1 MSARFDMSDVRRLE
15 RHLARA
21 IPRARR
27 DARAVVRRGAV
38 NIKKD
43 WKANARASAPKHAP
57 QYPRSI
63 GFDFG
68 AYGPDIFMAIIGP
81 ENLHRTRGSQGALGA
96 ILEYGSVHNPP
107 HRDGGRALDV
117 EEPRFEAQMAL
128 IADRGLTW
136 W

>member
-38 NIKKD
+38 NIKRD
-43 WKANARASAPKHAP
+43 WRANARSSAPKHAP
-57 QYPRSI
+57 SYPRSI
-63 GFDFG
+63 SFDVNS
-68 AYGPDIFMAIIGP
+68 YGPDIVMAIIGP
-81 ENLHRTRGSQGALGA
+81 DKGGPQGALGNL
-96 ILEYGSVHNPP
+96 LEYGSVKNPP
-107 HRDGGRALDV
+107 HRDGGRALDI
-117 EEPRFEAQMAL
+117 EEPRFDAQMAL
-128 IADRGLTW
+128 IAERGLAW

>member
-1 MSARFDMSDVRRLE
+1 MSSARFDMSDVRRLE

-27 DARAVVRRGAV
+27 DARGVVMRGAL
-38 NIKKD
+38 NIKRD
-43 WKANARASAPKHAP
+43 WRSNARSTAGKHGKH
-57 QYPRSI
+57 YPRSVS
-63 GFDFG
+63 FDIA
-68 AYGPDIFMAIIGP
+68 AYGPDIWMAIIGP
-81 ENLHRTRGSQGALGA
+81 DKGGPQGALGNL
-96 ILEYGSVHNPP
+96 LEYGSVKNPP

-128 IADRGLTW
+128 IAARGLAW

>member
-1 MSARFDMSDVRRLE
+1 MSTARFDMSDVRRLE
-15 RHLARA
+15 AHLLRA

-27 DARAVVRRGAV
+27 DARMVVRKGAV

-43 WKANARASAPKHAP
+43 WRSNARASAPKHAP
-57 QYPRSI
+57 AYPSSI
-63 GFDFG
+63 SFDVA
-68 AYGPDIFMAIIGP
+68 AYGPDVTLAIIGP
-81 ENLHRTRGSQGALGA
+81 DKGGPQGALGNL
-96 ILEYGSVHNPP
+96 LEYGSVKNPP

-128 IADRGLTW
+128 IAARGLAW

>member
-15 RHLARA
+15 AHLARA

-38 NIKKD
+38 NIKRD
-43 WKANARASAPKHAP
+43 WQANARASAPKHAP
-57 QYPRSI
+57 HYPRSI
-63 GFDFG
+63 SFDVNS
-68 AYGPDIFMAIIGP
+68 YGPDIVMAIIGP
-81 ENLHRTRGSQGALGA
+81 DKGGPQGALGN
-96 ILEYGSVHNPP
+96 ILEYGSVKNPP

-128 IADRGLTW
+128 IAARGLAW

>member
-15 RHLARA
+15 RHLARV

-43 WKANARASAPKHAP
+43 WKANARSTAPKHAKH
-57 QYPRSI
+57 YPRSI
-63 GFDFG
+63 SFDVNN
-68 AYGPDIFMAIIGP
+68 YGPDIIMAIIGP
-81 ENLHRTRGSQGALGA
+81 DKGGPQGALGNL
-96 ILEYGSVHNPP
+96 LEYGSVKNPP

-117 EEPRFEAQMAL
+117 EEPRFDAQMAL
-128 IADRGLTW
+128 IADRGLAWGLT
-136 W
+136 